1 MSNNE
6 IKNLKSTDLYSLM
19 LFALYKLANVPEY
32 SALSELIYF
41 MDKDSFLNL
50 CEFFG
55 GCTIKIPTIHDLEM
69 LTNALLLYQ
78 NVNIDGMEYDKAI
91 DVLGIDTTEMR
102 EVKTNYNKLCEVLK
116 KYNFNLH
123 RSRD

>member
-6 IKNLKSTDLYSLM
+6 LKNLKSTDLYSLM

-41 MDKDSFLNL
+41 MDKNSFLNL

-55 GCTIKIPTIHDLEM
+55 GCTIKIPTIHELEM
-69 LTNALLLYQ
+69 LTQSLLLYQ
-78 NVNIDGMEYDKAI
+78 YVNIDGMNYNEAI
-91 DVLGIDTTEMR
+91 GMMGVDTTEMR
-102 EVKTNYNKLCEVLK
+102 EVKTNYNKLCEILK

-123 RSRD
+123 RSKD